1 MDNRFVIYHLQQQQ
15 PAKPT
20 CEYLEKRP
28 VLYFSSTGEYAVYCT
43 DLFCRLLDQLC
54 KEVGS
59 LVSFD
64 SRNYSQS
71 IKNVQLIRYNF
82 TAEEYVSQLMVKT

>member
-1 MDNRFVIYHLQQQQ
+1 M
-15 PAKPT
+15 
-20 CEYLEKRP
+20 
-28 VLYFSSTGEYAVYCT
+28 YCT